1 MTHNEILEKLSN
13 TINIL
18 DKSGNY
24 GAADEIMEIIAAL
37 KIEWNIED

>member
-1 MTHNEILEKLSN
+1 MTHNEILEKLSDMM
-13 TINIL
+13 NIL
-18 DKSGNY
+18 DAGGNY

>member
-1 MTHNEILEKLSN
+1 MTHAEILEKLSD
-13 TINIL
+13 TMNIL
-18 DKSGNY
+18 DHAGNY